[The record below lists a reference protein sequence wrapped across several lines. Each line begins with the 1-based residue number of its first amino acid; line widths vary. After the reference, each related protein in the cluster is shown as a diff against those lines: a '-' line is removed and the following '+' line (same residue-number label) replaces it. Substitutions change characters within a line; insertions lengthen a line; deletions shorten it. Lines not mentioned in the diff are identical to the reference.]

1 MEKQCIDQLV
11 LEYGNRGMNLLCP
24 FLPERGYEKAAEKL
38 ERLERGNV
46 FIATGFYVKGNGETD
61 GPLGAFVL
69 AHTLREMGFSPF
81 ILTDRYAFYYF
92 HGEIAGFGFQL
103 SHTREENNESF
114 LKKYAPVAMIS
125 VERCGKNR
133 EGIYANMRGVDIG
146 KLTAPIDE
154 LFELGSKMG
163 ILTIGIGDG
172 GNEIGMGV
180 LEKEIKEYL
189 SLSPCI
195 VKTDHLLIA
204 SVSNWGAYGLSRML
218 ELITG
223 ESLMP
228 DIKEWKAFF
237 SKIVKHG
244 AVDGVTGENGMTVD
258 GFPPGREE
266 EMYKRIMEFKQK

>member
-1 MEKQCIDQLV
+1 MKKQYIDGLV
-11 LEYGNRGMNLLCP
+11 LEYGNRGMHLLHP

-38 ERLERGNV
+38 ERLARGNV
-46 FIATGFYVKGNGETD
+46 FIATGFCVNGKGETD

-69 AHTLREMGFSPF
+69 ARTLGEMGFSPF
-81 ILTDRYAFYYF
+81 ILTDRYAFDF
-92 HGEIAGFGFQL
+92 FDGEKMGSFGFQL
-103 SHTREENNESF
+103 SSCLEEDNERF

-154 LFELGSKMG
+154 LFELGSRMG

-180 LEKEIKEYL
+180 LEKEIKEHL

-218 ELITG
+218 ELRTG

-266 EMYKRIMEFKQK
+266 EMYKRVLAFTC